1 MARIGQAGHI
11 ARTAPGAQDGASP
24 QTAQQHV
31 TRQPRRLWADFAI
44 HPSHVATLLWLRWKL
59 TLRGYRRNVA
69 QIIGLIALL
78 IFLLAIAGGA
88 GTLTALGYIYLPHIY
103 AIQLLFATLTGL
115 YLLWAAL
122 PLLQY
127 TVNEGLDVTKL
138 QAYPL
143 TRGEQMVS
151 LTLATLL
158 DPSVLALLG
167 LYIAVLIGWHASP
180 LAAILTVVAL
190 ALAYV
195 HTVGFSQLAL
205 AAFMGLLRSRRYRDL
220 TIIVFALAGASCSLF
235 QQFAIR
241 AINGDTIA
249 AAENL
254 RLAPYLQWIPPG
266 MAAQAITLADGGDY
280 LHALLWLAALA
291 ALTPVL
297 FGVWAF
303 VLDRGIT
310 TAESSGSA
318 GGKRGR
324 RAARRGGTP
333 QPATVVARGATDVG
347 IALATPQPIAQ
358 PGLLSR
364 LRRRVLPDASLA
376 IAGKD
381 LRYFWRDPQ
390 LKASM
395 LSSLLILLLI
405 FAPNLFGGFGHRGFA
420 GGPDGGGYG
429 GLFGAAFS
437 PLETLFAT
445 LPALLIALSFTTN
458 MFGLERQGVQTLFLF
473 PIRPL
478 DIYWGKNLAVGAVS
492 FTTQVVMTVAIAAV
506 TGGWAYA
513 PLTLVAGAAALLTL
527 LGCGNVTST
536 LIPFRVRQMRMG
548 SNRMSGENGFLRGL
562 LSMGMVWVTFLLL
575 SPVVVALGLPFLL
588 NLQPLLILT
597 LPLALAYGIALH
609 QIATRLIAPRL
620 IARAPEMLANLTRE
634 A

>member
-1 MARIGQAGHI
+1 MARIGQA
-11 ARTAPGAQDGASP
+11 ARLTNNPQGAQDGASIHAAP
-24 QTAQQHV
+24 DIA
-31 TRQPRRLWADFAI
+31 RQPRRFWADFAI
-44 HPSHVATLLWLRWKL
+44 HPAHVAALLQLRWKL
-59 TLRGYRRNVA
+59 TSRGYRRNVA
-69 QIIGLIALL
+69 QIIGLVLLL
-78 IFLLAIAGGA
+78 IFLVGLGGGA
-88 GTLTALGYIYLPHIY
+88 ATMTALGYVFLPHIN
-103 AIQLLFATLTGL
+103 AIQLLFATLAGL
-115 YLLWAAL
+115 YLVWAAL

-158 DPSVLALLG
+158 DPSVIALLG
-167 LYIAVLIGWHASP
+167 LYVAIVIGWHASL
-180 LAAILTVVAL
+180 LATIITVVAL

-241 AINGDTIA
+241 AVNGNTIA
-249 AAENL
+249 AVENL
-254 RLAPYLQWIPPG
+254 RLVPYLQWIPPG

-280 LHALLWLAALA
+280 LRALLWLVVLA
-291 ALTPVL
+291 ALVPVL
-297 FGVWAF
+297 FGVWAV

-310 TAESSGSA
+310 TAESSGAA

-324 RAARRGGTP
+324 RRAQRGQGGRGMAGAR
-333 QPATVVARGATDVG
+333 VVATSSATGGLAVAPTIAPPGALT
-347 IALATPQPIAQ
+347 
-358 PGLLSR
+358 R
-364 LRRRVLPDASLA
+364 LRRRLISNASLA

-390 LKASM
+390 LKASL
-395 LSSLLILLLI
+395 LSSLLVMLLI
-405 FAPNLFGGFGHRGFA
+405 FAPNLFGGFGSGS
-420 GGPDGGGYG
+420 DGGAYG
-429 GLFGAAFS
+429 ATPFSSMFS
-437 PLETLFAT
+437 PFETLFAT
-445 LPALLIALSFTTN
+445 LPALLIALSFSTN

-473 PIRPL
+473 PVRAL
-478 DIYWGKNLAVGAVS
+478 DIYWGKNLAIGGVAL
-492 FTTQVVMTVAIAAV
+492 TTQVVMTLAIAAV
-506 TGGWAYA
+506 TGGWAYV

-548 SNRMSGENGFLRGL
+548 ANNMSGENGFLRGI
-562 LSMGMVWVTFLLL
+562 LSIGMVWLTFLLL
-575 SPVVVALGLPFLL
+575 TPVVAALGLPLLL

-597 LPLALAYGIALH
+597 LPLALAYGIAIH

-620 IARAPEMLANLTRE
+620 IARAPEMLAKLTRE
-634 A
+634 S